1 MYRRAFLVCT
11 LLVMGKPVSGQQ
23 QPSSSWTFRTRLV
36 LSGNSD
42 ESTPPGYVVYSG
54 IGLEAAITRRIGK
67 SFGMEFSLR
76 TESREVDY
84 EPPGGERER
93 LGSLELLPLNFLV
106 QFRPATGGRLKPYA
120 GAGISFTPTWEKSG
134 VLDSMDVGSHTGP
147 ALQLGA
153 DIELS
158 GSVLFNVDLR
168 WNTLT
173 ADVENAGAPFTS
185 LKIDPIAFALGVGFR
200 F

>member
-1 MYRRAFLVCT
+1 MYRSAVLAVTFL
-11 LLVMGKPVSGQQ
+11 LIGEPVAGQE
-23 QPSSSWTFRTRLV
+23 PSTPWTFRTRIV
-36 LSGNSD
+36 MSGNSD

-54 IGLEAAITRRIGK
+54 VGLEAAVSRGIGGA
-67 SFGMEFSLR
+67 FGMEVSLR

-84 EPPGGERER
+84 EPEDGARER
-93 LGSLELLPLNFLV
+93 LGSLELLPLNLLV
-106 QFRPATGGRLKPYA
+106 QFRPATGGKLKPYA
-120 GAGISFTPTWEKSG
+120 GAGVSFTATWEKSG
-134 VLDSMDVGSHTGP
+134 VLDSMDVGSHLGP

-173 ADVENAGAPFTS
+173 ADVENAGVPYTS